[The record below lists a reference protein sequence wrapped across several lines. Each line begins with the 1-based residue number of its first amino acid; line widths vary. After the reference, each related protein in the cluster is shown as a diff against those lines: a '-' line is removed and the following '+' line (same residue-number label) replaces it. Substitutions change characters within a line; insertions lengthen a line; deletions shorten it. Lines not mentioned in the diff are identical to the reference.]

1 MAKGAARAR
10 GMDRKPLYQQLFPGI
25 MTIAVADITISS
37 REMVIAGALVGV
49 RY

>member
-1 MAKGAARAR
+1 
-10 GMDRKPLYQQLFPGI
+10 

-37 REMVIAGALVGV
+37 REMDIAGALVGV